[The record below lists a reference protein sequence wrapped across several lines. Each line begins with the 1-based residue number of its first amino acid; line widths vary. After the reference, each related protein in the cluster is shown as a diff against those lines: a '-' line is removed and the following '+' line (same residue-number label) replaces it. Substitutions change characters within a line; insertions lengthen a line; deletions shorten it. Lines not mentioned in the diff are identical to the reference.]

1 MGPAWPVFH
10 FPYIWGGGILRTF
23 SEDKR
28 NVLEIDLEM
37 IAKKRE
43 MIAAITLNS

>member
-1 MGPAWPVFH
+1 MGPALPVFY

-23 SEDKR
+23 SEDMR

-37 IAKKRE
+37 IAKKK